1 MEGYISVPVSLSFSP
16 DGSTLAVCIVD
27 ILLWNVAS
35 SQEKATLRGQSMN
48 LHFLTFS
55 PDGRTLAS
63 GGYDGVLRLW
73 DVASGQQTTTFR
85 GHEDWVTSVKFSPD
99 GSILASGG
107 EDHTV
112 RLWDVVS
119 GQEKAA
125 LRGHTGDVFSV
136 SFSPDGRILA
146 SGSQDSTIV
155 LWNLAPRFNPETANA
170 DFDGNGAVDFV
181 DFLQFAENFGLNQGD
196 AGYDAEY
203 DLDGDG
209 AIGFGD
215 FLIFAR
221 AFGRLG
227 GHAGNKLNQVRI
239 SRQTTAASQFSR
251 RQLTPFVCELLEGE
265 EIRRT
270 SIRKFGLSCLV
281 T

>member
-1 MEGYISVPVSLSFSP
+1 M
-16 DGSTLAVCIVD
+16 
-27 ILLWNVAS
+27 
-35 SQEKATLRGQSMN
+35 
-48 LHFLTFS
+48 
-55 PDGRTLAS
+55 
-63 GGYDGVLRLW
+63 LRLW

-85 GHEDWVTSVKFSPD
+85 GHEDWVTSVKFFPD

-119 GQEKAA
+119 GQEKAT

-155 LWNLAPRFNPETANA
+155 LWNLAPRITPETANA
-170 DFDGNGAVDFV
+170 DFDGNGAIDFA
-181 DFLQFAENFGLNQGD
+181 DFLQFAANFGLNQGD

-215 FLIFAR
+215 FLIFAK
-221 AFGRLG
+221 AFGR
-227 GHAGNKLNQVRI
+227 
-239 SRQTTAASQFSR
+239 
-251 RQLTPFVCELLEGE
+251 
-265 EIRRT
+265 
-270 SIRKFGLSCLV
+270 
-281 T
+281 